1 MGIFGD
7 LKAAKDVQKL
17 KNGGTAELS
26 ISQITGLL
34 INLIDA
40 NKKLSKEKY
49 NEIFKLYSELRTC
62 KTKMK
67 MDLNGYYETAVD
79 IIKKFDK
86 IAPYEKYSGGNEVE
100 FKFLMDEI
108 RNDESSSS
116 NSKVKKYS
124 DIEKAEICILLFN
137 KSTRFINAFTELLD
151 DSAIFQKYCNLDPE
165 DDLYNMAHIWFYCI
179 CYSIMTYNLRND
191 INNKDLGL
199 IRDSLIYITL
209 GKDWVDFNNDLS
221 SKYELD
227 IKKKKNIDIEKI
239 SGAFEYDIIT
249 EKYMKEIKDSEKDA
263 FTDLYN
269 DLFVLFTIVNNEEY
283 DMSLIQPDIEK
294 TESIVRYLTIFEDL
308 K

>member
-108 RNDESSSS
+108 RDDEISSS

-124 DIEKAEICILLFN
+124 DIEKAEICILLF
-137 KSTRFINAFTELLD
+137 
-151 DSAIFQKYCNLDPE
+151 
-165 DDLYNMAHIWFYCI
+165 
-179 CYSIMTYNLRND
+179 
-191 INNKDLGL
+191 
-199 IRDSLIYITL
+199 
-209 GKDWVDFNNDLS
+209 
-221 SKYELD
+221 
-227 IKKKKNIDIEKI
+227 KN
-239 SGAFEYDIIT
+239 
-249 EKYMKEIKDSEKDA
+249 
-263 FTDLYN
+263 
-269 DLFVLFTIVNNEEY
+269 
-283 DMSLIQPDIEK
+283 
-294 TESIVRYLTIFEDL
+294 
-308 K
+308 